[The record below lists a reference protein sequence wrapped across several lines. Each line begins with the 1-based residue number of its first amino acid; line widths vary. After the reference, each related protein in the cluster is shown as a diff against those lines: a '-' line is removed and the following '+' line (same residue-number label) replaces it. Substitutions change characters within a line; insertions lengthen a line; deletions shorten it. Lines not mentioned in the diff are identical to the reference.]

1 MSDFLRNRDIATEIL
16 SRLSTKELGS
26 ARCVSKAWNSFI
38 SDPAFLRIHSQ
49 RWTCPSALFF
59 VIRERSGAGF
69 RSYFHVKKAIYIG
82 LHDSSSKGQE
92 SLFRFLPERVV
103 LMASSNGILCCRGMF
118 PSVRIKNCDPDGE
131 PRLELRFMIYV
142 CNPATREWVAFEPLR
157 TGNSS
162 VAFEPVRISSVAQ
175 YFGFTFYPNGFL
187 ANTTKPCFKLVG
199 IQNSK
204 TLSNSYSFV
213 IYSSVTK
220 EWKISE
226 EVLCCDYTIN
236 QNKVISVGHMFHW
249 LTMAH
254 YMITFDVEKELSAVI
269 KLPGPELESVEC
281 LGNSEGYLHC
291 VTANL
296 TEIQVWILKDY
307 CKPEWTL
314 KHKLDLVEFCR
325 GHTELNHLLPRL
337 ERREPETDTGV
348 NLVALAFHE
357 EILCMLVKPEKLFSY
372 SFNTRKLSSHCTAFA
387 VDDYFQ
393 RYPAIPY
400 SDSLTS
406 INVPEG
412 DQTSGAN
419 SNGI

>member
-103 LMASSNGILCCRGMF
+103 LMASSNGILCCRGMV

-131 PRLELRFMIYV
+131 PRLELHFMIYV

-175 YFGFTFYPNGFL
+175 YFGFTFYPTGFL
-187 ANTTKPCFKLVG
+187 ANTTKPCFKVVG

-220 EWKISE
+220 EWKTSE

-269 KLPGPELESVEC
+269 KLPGPELE
-281 LGNSEGYLHC
+281 
-291 VTANL
+291 
-296 TEIQVWILKDY
+296 KD
-307 CKPEWTL
+307 TL
-314 KHKLDLVEFCR
+314 SLIS
-325 GHTELNHLLPRL
+325 LLPRL

-348 NLVALAFHE
+348 NLIALAFHE
-357 EILCMLVKPEKLFSY
+357 EILCMLVRPEKLFSY
-372 SFNTRKLSSHCTAFA
+372 SFNTRKLNSHCTAFA